1 MYSLPM
7 LLFGVFF
14 FSSRRRHTRCALV
27 TGVQTCALPISPAA
41 PITAETPL
49 RPVEPYGKSK
59 LAGERI
65 MAEICGRHGIPLI
78 TIRPRATLGAGR
90 LGIFQILFEWI
101 RENRNV
107 YVIGSGGNR
116 VQFIHAHD
124 LMDFYMLALDSGRP
138 GTYNVGTDRF
148 GTLRADLEELARYAG
163 SPSRVKSLPEALAIN
178 PIRLLYHMRMSQLV
192 PWH

>member
-1 MYSLPM
+1 MIRRPPRSTRTDT
-7 LLFGVFF
+7 LF
-14 FSSRRRHTRCALV
+14 
-27 TGVQTCALPISPAA
+27 
-41 PITAETPL
+41 
-49 RPVEPYGKSK
+49 PYTTLFRSKSK

-107 YVIGSGGNR
+107 YVIGSGGNL

-138 GTYNVGTDRF
+138 GTRS
-148 GTLRADLEELARYAG
+148 EEHTSELQ
-163 SPSRVKSLPEALAIN
+163 SL
-178 PIRLLYHMRMSQLV
+178 MRI
-192 PWH
+192 

>member
-1 MYSLPM
+1 MM
-7 LLFGVFF
+7 IDFV

-27 TGVQTCALPISPAA
+27 TGVQTCALPIS
-41 PITAETPL
+41 
-49 RPVEPYGKSK
+49 
-59 LAGERI
+59 
-65 MAEICGRHGIPLI
+65 
-78 TIRPRATLGAGR
+78 IRPRATLGAGR

-138 GTYNVGTDRF
+138 GTYNVGTEI
-148 GTLRADLEELARYAG
+148 GRASCRE
-163 SPSRVKSLPEALAIN
+163 RVCQ
-178 PIRLLYHMRMSQLV
+178 YV
-192 PWH
+192 